1 MNTTMLITLE
11 RYAKVFSGAM
21 YTFLMAKFLGAESYG
36 YYSYNFALISM
47 IGIFALNGLDGLYQ
61 RELSNTQ
68 SKATLFFDFFVVKS
82 GVMVIVLGVFFL
94 FHNLIEIE
102 LSPLFYFFLPYLLTL
117 PLSILYQGVIY
128 ERLVSGLVKVSIL
141 NLLLSNSLR
150 VYLFF
155 NYDNVNY
162 FALSYVLEQLIYV
175 IGYFLLYFRSGFN
188 FKLNI
193 KTLDRLKWIWKNG
206 WALAFS
212 AIIVG
217 TFSRVSLFVLE
228 HYESLK
234 VVGQFSLI
242 LRVIDALV
250 ILAASSSLI
259 KMKELVESKNKDKST
274 YAKYVKAY
282 KENMYF
288 LSMVSSLLMFLG
300 LYFIVPFFF
309 GEEYQF
315 GLFSCVVASFV
326 VLFNFIGIYTGRV
339 LVVESLY
346 KVALIRNLISLLAV
360 SVLSFIFVPKFGL
373 EGALISLAASWCLSS
388 VLILCLYN
396 KTRYMVI

>member
-61 RELSNTQ
+61 RELSRTQ
-68 SKATLFFDFFVVKS
+68 SKATLFFDFFVVKF

-102 LSPLFYFFLPYLLTL
+102 LSPLFYFFLPYLFTL

-175 IGYFLLYFRSGFN
+175 IGYFLLYFRNGLN

-259 KMKELVESKNKDKST
+259 KMKELVESKNKDNST
-274 YAKYVKAY
+274 YAKYVKVY

-360 SVLSFIFVPKFGL
+360 SVLSLIFVPKFGL
-373 EGALISLAASWCLSS
+373 AGALISLAASWCLSS
-388 VLILCLYN
+388 VLILCLYK

>member
-1 MNTTMLITLE
+1 MLITLE

-61 RELSNTQ
+61 RELSRTQ
-68 SKATLFFDFFVVKS
+68 SKATLFFDFFVVKF

-102 LSPLFYFFLPYLLTL
+102 LSPLFYFFLPYLFTL

-175 IGYFLLYFRSGFN
+175 IGYFLLYFRNGLN

-259 KMKELVESKNKDKST
+259 KMKELVESKNKDNST
-274 YAKYVKAY
+274 YAKYVKVY

-360 SVLSFIFVPKFGL
+360 SVLSLIFVPKFGL
-373 EGALISLAASWCLSS
+373 AGALISLAASWCLSS
-388 VLILCLYN
+388 VLILCLYK

>member
-1 MNTTMLITLE
+1 MLITLE

-68 SKATLFFDFFVVKS
+68 SKATLFFDFFVVKF

-282 KENMYF
+282 KENMYV

>member
-1 MNTTMLITLE
+1 MLITLE

-68 SKATLFFDFFVVKS
+68 SKATLFFDFFVVKF

-128 ERLVSGLVKVSIL
+128 ERLISGLVKVSIL

-175 IGYFLLYFRSGFN
+175 IGYFLLYFRGGFN

>member
-1 MNTTMLITLE
+1 MLITLE